1 MFHAKISLFCVLSEH
16 KTPTAVM
23 AQACLPPG
31 FRFHPTDVE
40 LVSYYLKRKIM
51 GKKLFVEAI
60 SEVELYKFAPWD
72 LPGNCL
78 LMLFTLC
85 LYRRDAQRS

>member
-1 MFHAKISLFCVLSEH
+1 
-16 KTPTAVM
+16 M
-23 AQACLPPG
+23 AQTCLPPG

-60 SEVELYKFAPWD
+60 SVVELYKFAPWD
-72 LPGNCL
+72 LPGNSL
-78 LMLFTLC
+78 LMLLC
-85 LYRRDAQRS
+85 LSPDIRMTLQVGSQSVFPQM